1 MLTEVS
7 DWESRCRRC
16 GRCCYEKI
24 EDDDGIYYT
33 DVPCEKLDP
42 DSLECTVYATR
53 ETSRPGCRALTP
65 ELVARGLLPVDCPYV
80 DKLENYVAPL
90 QQKKP

>member
-33 DVPCEKLDP
+33 EVPCEKLDP

>member
-1 MLTEVS
+1 MTADAV
-7 DWESRCRRC
+7 WEARCRRC

-33 DVPCEKLDP
+33 DVPCDKLDLN
-42 DSLECTVYATR
+42 SQQCTVYATR

-65 ELVARGLLPVDCPYV
+65 ELVQRGLLPPDCPYV
-80 DKLENYVAPL
+80 VDLKNYRPPKLQDKS
-90 QQKKP
+90 